1 MRGLDETGFRVDG
14 KTQWLHTAATPG
26 LTLYRVSAKRGET
39 PQDLAGGVIV
49 HDGFKS
55 HRSLDGVAHALC
67 NAHHLRELKAL
78 IEFDQEP
85 WAAPMCDLLLEANR
99 AVDEARQRGETAL
112 CPTLAQTF
120 HNRYWELLKPGLSDH
135 RKLPRQP
142 SNRGRTKH
150 RPGHN
155 LLIRLHRLKGDA
167 PRFLAG
173 FAVPFT
179 NNLSPNRRCA

>member
-1 MRGLDETGFRVDG
+1 MRGLEETGFRVDG

-67 NAHHLRELKAL
+67 NAHPLRELKAL

-85 WAAPMCDLLLEANR
+85 WAAPMRDLLLEANR

-112 CPTLAQTF
+112 CPTLAQ
-120 HNRYWELLKPGLSDH
+120 R
-135 RKLPRQP
+135 P
-142 SNRGRTKH
+142 STTAVGNSSSSGFPIIASCPDCPPIAAGRNIARTQSAH
-150 RPGHN
+150 PIAQAQR
-155 LLIRLHRLKGDA
+155 RC
-167 PRFLAG
+167 
-173 FAVPFT
+173 AVPFT